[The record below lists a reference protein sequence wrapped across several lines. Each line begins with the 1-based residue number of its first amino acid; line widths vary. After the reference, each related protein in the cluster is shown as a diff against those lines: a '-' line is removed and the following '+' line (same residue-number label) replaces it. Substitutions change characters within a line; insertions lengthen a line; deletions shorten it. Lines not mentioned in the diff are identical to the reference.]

1 MNGKNILL
9 AVSGGIAVYKAVALT
24 SKLTQAGANVKVM
37 MTEHAM
43 EFVPPLSFQ
52 VLSRNDVYTNTFDE
66 KNSKVV
72 AHIDLA
78 DWADLV
84 IVAPA
89 TANIIAKMANG
100 QADDMVTTTLL
111 ATEAPVWVA
120 PAMNVHMIQH
130 KAVVRNINQL
140 YADGVRFIEPE
151 EGYLAC
157 GYVGR
162 GRLEEPEKIVL
173 RIREFFLEDET
184 ILLGKNVLVTA
195 GATREKLD
203 PVRYFTN
210 HSTGKMGFAVAEVA
224 KRAGANVTLVTSARE
239 RLVPPGVNVLYVESA
254 EEMYAAVKENQAKQ
268 DAFVM
273 TAAVADYTPQ
283 RVSEQKIKKQPGDFT
298 VEMKRTKDILA
309 DVGETKSDAQ
319 VVIGFAAETEN
330 VRENALKKLK
340 SKNADF
346 IVANDITDAGAGFGT
361 DTNIVTIYGANGG
374 EESYPLLDKSEVA
387 KEIVKRIADRL
398 EPNE

>member
-1 MNGKNILL
+1 MQGKNILL

-37 MTEHAM
+37 MTEHAQ

-52 VLSRNDVYTNTFDE
+52 VLSKNDVYTDTFDE
-66 KNSKVV
+66 KKSSVV

-89 TANIIAKMANG
+89 TANLIGKMANG
-100 QADDMVTTTLL
+100 IADDMVTTTIL

-130 KAVVRNINQL
+130 PAVIRNINML

-173 RIREFFLEDET
+173 RIAEFFQEKKD
-184 ILLGKNVLVTA
+184 LLQGKKVLVTA

-210 HSTGKMGFAVAEVA
+210 HSTGKMGFSIAESA
-224 KRAGANVTLVTSARE
+224 ARHGANVTLITTSKT
-239 RLVPPGVNVLYVESA
+239 LPVPPGVEAVYVESA
-254 EEMYAAVKENQAKQ
+254 DEMYQAVLERKAEQHI
-268 DAFVM
+268 FVM
-273 TAAVADYTPQ
+273 TAAVADYTPAN
-283 RVSEQKIKKQPGDFT
+283 VSEQKIKKQPGDFT
-298 VEMKRTKDILA
+298 IEMKRTKDILLEIGQNKTA
-309 DVGETKSDAQ
+309 DQ

-330 VRENALKKLK
+330 LETNALKKLT
-340 SKNADF
+340 SKNADM
-346 IVANDITDAGAGFGT
+346 IVANNISEAGAGFSG
-361 DTNIVTIYGANGG
+361 DTNIVTFYRKDGSNEAL
-374 EESYPLLDKSEVA
+374 PLLDKKEVA
-387 KEIVKRIADRL
+387 EHIIEEAANFLRK
-398 EPNE
+398 

>member
-1 MNGKNILL
+1 M
-9 AVSGGIAVYKAVALT
+9 
-24 SKLTQAGANVKVM
+24 KVM
-37 MTEHAM
+37 MTEHAT

-120 PAMNVHMIQH
+120 PAMNVHMINH
-130 KAVVRNINQL
+130 PAVVRNINQL

-162 GRLEEPEKIVL
+162 GRLEEPEKIVQ
-173 RIREFFLEDET
+173 RVHEFFF
-184 ILLGKNVLVTA
+184 
-195 GATREKLD
+195 R
-203 PVRYFTN
+203 R
-210 HSTGKMGFAVAEVA
+210 
-224 KRAGANVTLVTSARE
+224 
-239 RLVPPGVNVLYVESA
+239 
-254 EEMYAAVKENQAKQ
+254 
-268 DAFVM
+268 
-273 TAAVADYTPQ
+273 
-283 RVSEQKIKKQPGDFT
+283 
-298 VEMKRTKDILA
+298 
-309 DVGETKSDAQ
+309 
-319 VVIGFAAETEN
+319 
-330 VRENALKKLK
+330 
-340 SKNADF
+340 
-346 IVANDITDAGAGFGT
+346 
-361 DTNIVTIYGANGG
+361 
-374 EESYPLLDKSEVA
+374 
-387 KEIVKRIADRL
+387 
-398 EPNE
+398 

>member
-1 MNGKNILL
+1 MQGKNILL

-37 MTEHAM
+37 MTEHAQ

-52 VLSRNDVYTNTFDE
+52 VLSKNDVYTDTFDE
-66 KNSKVV
+66 KKSSVV

-89 TANIIAKMANG
+89 TANLIGKMANG
-100 QADDMVTTTLL
+100 IADDMVTTTIL

-130 KAVVRNINQL
+130 PAVIRNINRL

-173 RIREFFLEDET
+173 RIAEFFQEDKD
-184 ILLGKNVLVTA
+184 LLQGKKVLVTA

-210 HSTGKMGFAVAEVA
+210 HSTGKMGFSIAESA
-224 KRAGANVTLVTSARE
+224 ARHGANVTLITTSKT
-239 RLVPPGVNVLYVESA
+239 LPVPPGVEAVYVESA
-254 EEMYAAVKENQAKQ
+254 DEMYQAVLERKAEQHI
-268 DAFVM
+268 FVM
-273 TAAVADYTPQ
+273 TAAVADYTPAN
-283 RVSEQKIKKQPGDFT
+283 VSEQKIKKQPGDFT
-298 VEMKRTKDILA
+298 IEMKRTKDILLEIGQNKTA
-309 DVGETKSDAQ
+309 EQ

-330 VRENALKKLK
+330 LETNALKKLT
-340 SKNADF
+340 SKNADM
-346 IVANDITDAGAGFGT
+346 IVANNISEAGAGFSG
-361 DTNIVTIYGANGG
+361 DTNIVTFYRKDGSNDVL
-374 EESYPLLDKSEVA
+374 PLLDKKEVA
-387 KEIVKRIADRL
+387 EHIIEEAANFLRK
-398 EPNE
+398 

>member
-1 MNGKNILL
+1 MQGKNILL

-37 MTEHAM
+37 MTEHAQ

-52 VLSRNDVYTNTFDE
+52 VLSKNDVYTDTFDE
-66 KNSKVV
+66 KKSSVV

-89 TANIIAKMANG
+89 TANLIGKMANG
-100 QADDMVTTTLL
+100 IADDMVTTTIL

-130 KAVVRNINQL
+130 PAVIRNINRL

-173 RIREFFLEDET
+173 RIAEFFQEKKD
-184 ILLGKNVLVTA
+184 LLQGKKVLVTA

-210 HSTGKMGFAVAEVA
+210 HSTGKMGFSIAESA
-224 KRAGANVTLVTSARE
+224 ARYGANVTLITTSKT
-239 RLVPPGVNVLYVESA
+239 LPVPPGVEAVYVESA
-254 EEMYAAVKENQAKQ
+254 DEMYQAVLEHKTEQHI
-268 DAFVM
+268 FVM
-273 TAAVADYTPQ
+273 TAAVADYTPAN
-283 RVSEQKIKKQPGDFT
+283 VSEQKIKKQPGDFT
-298 VEMKRTKDILA
+298 IEMKRTKDILLEIGQNKTA
-309 DVGETKSDAQ
+309 DQ

-330 VRENALKKLK
+330 LETNALKKLT
-340 SKNADF
+340 SKNADM
-346 IVANDITDAGAGFGT
+346 IVANNISEAGAGFSG
-361 DTNIVTIYGANGG
+361 DTNIVTFYRKDGSNEAL
-374 EESYPLLDKSEVA
+374 PLLDKKEVA
-387 KEIVKRIADRL
+387 EHIIEEAANFLRK
-398 EPNE
+398 

>member
-1 MNGKNILL
+1 MQGKNILL

-37 MTEHAM
+37 MTEHAQ

-52 VLSRNDVYTNTFDE
+52 VLSKNDVYTDTFDE
-66 KNSKVV
+66 KKSSVV

-89 TANIIAKMANG
+89 TANVIGKMANG
-100 QADDMVTTTLL
+100 IADDMITTTLL

-130 KAVVRNINQL
+130 PAVIRNINRL
-140 YADGVRFIEPE
+140 YQDGVRFIEPE

-173 RIREFFLEDET
+173 RIAEFFQEDKD
-184 ILLGKNVLVTA
+184 LLRGEKVLITA
-195 GATREKLD
+195 GATQEKLD

-210 HSTGKMGFAVAEVA
+210 HSTGKMGFAIAEVA
-224 KRAGANVTLVTSARE
+224 ARQGAEVTLVTTSKT
-239 RLVPPGVNVLYVESA
+239 LPVPLNVQVEYVESA
-254 EEMYAAVKENQAKQ
+254 EEMYLAVKKNQASQ
-268 DAFVM
+268 SVFVM
-273 TAAVADYTPQ
+273 TAAVADYTPAK
-283 RVSEQKIKKQPGDFT
+283 VSEQKIKKQPGDFT
-298 VEMKRTKDILA
+298 IEMKRTKDILLE
-309 DVGETKSDAQ
+309 VGQNKTENQ

-330 VRENALKKLK
+330 LKANARKKLTT
-340 SKNADF
+340 KNADI
-346 IVANDITDAGAGFGT
+346 IVANNVSQPGAGFSL
-361 DTNIVTIYGANGG
+361 DTNIVTLYRKDGTNEAL
-374 EESYPLLDKSEVA
+374 PLLDKKKVA
-387 KEIVKRIADRL
+387 EHIVQEAANLLRK
-398 EPNE
+398 

>member
-1 MNGKNILL
+1 MQGKNILL

-37 MTEHAM
+37 MTEHAQ

-52 VLSRNDVYTNTFDE
+52 VLSKNDVYTDTFDE
-66 KNSKVV
+66 KKSSVV

-89 TANIIAKMANG
+89 TANLIGKMANG
-100 QADDMVTTTLL
+100 IADDMVTTTIL

-130 KAVVRNINQL
+130 PAVIRNINRL

-173 RIREFFLEDET
+173 RIAEFFQEDKD
-184 ILLGKNVLVTA
+184 LLQDKKVLVTA

-210 HSTGKMGFAVAEVA
+210 HSTGKMGFSIAESA
-224 KRAGANVTLVTSARE
+224 ARHGANVTLITTSKT
-239 RLVPPGVNVLYVESA
+239 LPVPPGVEAVYVESA
-254 EEMYAAVKENQAKQ
+254 DEMYQAVLERKAEQHI
-268 DAFVM
+268 FVM
-273 TAAVADYTPQ
+273 TAAVADYTPAN
-283 RVSEQKIKKQPGDFT
+283 VSEQKIKKQPGDFT
-298 VEMKRTKDILA
+298 IEMKRTKDILLEIGQNKTA
-309 DVGETKSDAQ
+309 DQ

-330 VRENALKKLK
+330 LETNALKKLT
-340 SKNADF
+340 SKNADM
-346 IVANDITDAGAGFGT
+346 IVANNISEAGAGFSG
-361 DTNIVTIYGANGG
+361 DTNIVTFYRKDGSNDAL
-374 EESYPLLDKSEVA
+374 PLLDKKEVA
-387 KEIVKRIADRL
+387 EHIIEEAANFLRK
-398 EPNE
+398 